1 MMNEMPPLEWYLE
14 RHGDTDDT
22 RETYYLTYLKHT
34 DYVTNK
40 IAECTYLGTEVDE
53 KYMRVL
59 QKRAED
65 VYKRQGIGIPPNSYT
80 RVPPPQAIYSLSLIH
95 I

>member
-1 MMNEMPPLEWYLE
+1 MMNEMPPLELYLE

-53 KYMRVL
+53 KYMPVL
-59 QKRAED
+59 QKRAE
-65 VYKRQGIGIPPNSYT
+65 YRA
-80 RVPPPQAIYSLSLIH
+80 AIEALENKNKEGSA
-95 I
+95 